1 MKQNIEYTK
10 LSKILKSNGGQMEA
24 KELWKASELGIDEF
38 YALLK
43 QEIDDGF
50 IQKPDIAELKLVEV
64 DE

>member
-1 MKQNIEYTK
+1 
-10 LSKILKSNGGQMEA
+10 MEA
-24 KELWKASELGIDEF
+24 KELWKASTLKNIDEF

-50 IQKPDIAELKLVEV
+50 IQEPDIAELKLVEN

>member
-1 MKQNIEYTK
+1 MNKNIINTK
-10 LSKILKSNGGQMEA
+10 LAKILKLNGEQMEA
-24 KELWKASELGIDEF
+24 KELWKASELSIDEF

-50 IQKPDIAELKLVEV
+50 IQEPDIAELKLVEV